1 VYSAAK
7 AGLIMLTQSLARE
20 LAPEIRVNA
29 IAPGPVLF
37 PAEGLPA
44 QVETEIIER
53 TLLKRSGSPEDVAAA
68 ALYFAAH
75 APYVTGQML
84 SIDGGR
90 SVRG

>member
-1 VYSAAK
+1 MFPAQ
-7 AGLIMLTQSLARE
+7 G
-20 LAPEIRVNA
+20 LAPE
-29 IAPGPVLF
+29 
-37 PAEGLPA
+37 
-44 QVETEIIER
+44 VENDIIER
-53 TLLKRSGSPEDVAAA
+53 TLLKRRGTPEDVAAA